1 MLSVN
6 AGGYMRA
13 VGEKMIKPAVQDAQV
28 NARSVLDACP
38 DVAGPKENNGCPA
51 FKKETVKAV
60 TEGAKNILFAT
71 GSSGRESAG
80 ATYYGVMEMG
90 GNVYERTIVTSNASG
105 VAFTGLLG
113 DGTLLSSGEAN
124 VTNWPSVTTATGVG
138 QRGGQWVSAATLVR
152 TSDRSQIT
160 AVDAARTYVMG
171 GRGVRE

>member
-1 MLSVN
+1 
-6 AGGYMRA
+6 
-13 VGEKMIKPAVQDAQV
+13 
-28 NARSVLDACP
+28 
-38 DVAGPKENNGCPA
+38 
-51 FKKETVKAV
+51 
-60 TEGAKNILFAT
+60 
-71 GSSGRESAG
+71 
-80 ATYYGVMEMG
+80 MG

-171 GRGVRE
+171 GRGVR